1 VTIAEVLKSAGY
13 KTCHIGKWHLG
24 EEPYYPEHQGFDIN
38 IGGCRSGMPR
48 SFFWPDWKGNPP
60 IVGRREGEY
69 LPDRLADEAV
79 RFIEGN
85 KDQPFFLYLAHYAV
99 HIPLQ
104 AKKPMIAKYVAK
116 PKPLGGQDNPI
127 YAAMVESIDES
138 VGRVLDVLMRL
149 GIEDRTVVIFTS
161 DNGGLSVRE
170 GAHTPATCNAPLR
183 GGKGHLYEGGIR
195 EPLIVKWPGVVQPGS
210 ICDVSVC
217 SIDFFPTMVE
227 MAGLGGIKTNGPID
241 GESIVPLLKQ
251 SGRLQREA
259 LYWHYPHFSNQG
271 GRPGGVIRQ
280 GDFKLIE
287 RYEDGTLELYNLRM
301 DIGET
306 RNLAHLIPPK
316 AVELHRRLQ
325 EWRQSVDANMP
336 VSNPDFKPGPGR

>member
-1 VTIAEVLKSAGY
+1 
-13 KTCHIGKWHLG
+13 
-24 EEPYYPEHQGFDIN
+24 
-38 IGGCRSGMPR
+38 
-48 SFFWPDWKGNPP
+48 
-60 IVGRREGEY
+60 
-69 LPDRLADEAV
+69 
-79 RFIEGN
+79 
-85 KDQPFFLYLAHYAV
+85 
-99 HIPLQ
+99 
-104 AKKPMIAKYVAK
+104 
-116 PKPLGGQDNPI
+116 
-127 YAAMVESIDES
+127 MVESIDES